1 MRLLRGVRSRLDH
14 FWRLYVLRDQFYR
27 TVTKWFADDGD
38 ATLRLDYPLDASSV
52 VFDVGGYRGDF
63 ADAIF
68 KRFGCRVFIFE
79 PVPEYHAHCLK
90 RFSGNPA
97 ITCLNYGLAASTGSF
112 LMKISEDA
120 SSFTRDIEAGRTLRA
135 SVRGAIE
142 AVDALG
148 VETIDLIKINIEGG
162 EFELLP
168 AMIDS
173 GLVRRTKYIQIQFH
187 NFVAGAVKARNDI
200 RSKLGATHREMWCYP
215 FVWESWERM
224 NS

>member
-1 MRLLRGVRSRLDH
+1 MRLLRGVRSRLEH

-79 PVPEYHAHCLK
+79 PVSDFYQRCLE
-90 RFSGNPA
+90 RFRGNDA
-97 ITCLNYGLAASTGSF
+97 IKCLNYGLARTTGF
-112 LMKISEDA
+112 FQIHLAEDG
-120 SSFTRDIEAGRTLRA
+120 SSFELDSGSGLAETAQSRSITE
-135 SVRGAIE
+135 V
-142 AVDALG
+142 VDELG
-148 VETIDLIKINIEGG
+148 VGVIDLIKINIEGG
-162 EFELLP
+162 EFDLLP

-173 GLVRRTKYIQIQFH
+173 GLVKRTRHIQVQFH
-187 NFVAGAVKARNDI
+187 NFIDGAQAARDSI
-200 RSKLGATHREMWCYP
+200 RRSLALTHREKWCYP
-215 FVWESWERM
+215 FVWESWERT
-224 NS
+224 